1 MNLLVR
7 TCAIGLLGLGAT
19 AANAA
24 IILPTNGTSVRFDGG
39 TMVFS
44 TSVLPAPGAN
54 GGVAAPTGPIGLTA
68 FGDVNHIVNNDSSSP
83 GSGDIGSVPST
94 DQLTFAL
101 SNAFL
106 QVTNVIPAGSSAT
119 MEKFYIESNV
129 VGATPG
135 TGPTLT
141 LYDKTLTPTNGLN
154 TQSYIGTPVGALP
167 SAVTSGASSYLQFA
181 NMQGVTATIAVEF
194 NRANAS
200 SPFTTETIV
209 LQSFSDDGFPVTGGS
224 AALSFNLGS
233 SITGNQVPAS
243 LTSNIGSTPDYV
255 EGNYALVV
263 TRSIPEPASLAMLAV
278 GGLLIGFRGRNRR
291 TEV

>member
-7 TCAIGLLGLGAT
+7 TCAIGLLGLGAA
-19 AANAA
+19 AANAG

-44 TSVLPAPGAN
+44 TSVLPSPSSTT
-54 GGVAAPTGPIGLTA
+54 GVALPTTPIALSA

-83 GSGDIGSVPST
+83 GTGDIGSVPST

-101 SNAFL
+101 TNAFL
-106 QVTNVIPAGSSAT
+106 QPTAVIPAGSGAT
-119 MEKFYIESNV
+119 FEKFYIESNV
-129 VGATPG
+129 VGAVAG

-141 LYDKTLTPTNGLN
+141 LWDKTLTPTNGLN
-154 TQSYIGTPVGALP
+154 TQSFIGTPVGAVP
-167 SAVTSGASSYLQFA
+167 AAVSSGASQFLQFA
-181 NMQGVTATIAVEF
+181 NMPGVTATIAVEF
-194 NRANAS
+194 NRANAA

-209 LQSFSDDGFPVTGGS
+209 LQSFSDGGFPVTGGS
-224 AALSFNLGS
+224 ADVTFSMGQ

-243 LTSNIGSTPDYV
+243 LTAAIGSTPDYV